1 MTELLFALVN
11 SFALMLRIL
20 PTDSFPRPLSK
31 AEEQECLE
39 RLSMGDIEARN
50 TLVEHNMRL
59 ISHILK
65 KYYTHTE
72 DIDDLVSV
80 GTVGLIKGINTYKPD
95 KGVRL
100 ATYASRCIEN
110 EILMYFRSNRK
121 NQSEMS
127 LSEALD
133 TDGDSEGLSMMDVV
147 ADELELDEQ
156 IGNREI
162 CRTLQKCVE
171 DTLSERDATIIKLR
185 YGLGGGRAMKQQEVA
200 ELCHISRSYVSRIE
214 KKALAQLREA
224 LGEDARLT

>member
-31 AEEQECLE
+31 TEEQECLE
-39 RLSMGDIEARN
+39 QLSMGDIEARN

>member
-39 RLSMGDIEARN
+39 QLSMGDIEARN